1 MTGDQYGIIRSA
13 IVGGFESIPTHVRKA
28 FDTIIAYLMIG
39 DLLSRYTRNEK
50 EREEKHEMQVS
61 LKEEEKD
68 EGARGGNRVGKQS
81 ADVFC
86 GMQISR

>member
-1 MTGDQYGIIRSA
+1 M
-13 IVGGFESIPTHVRKA
+13 GGFESIPTHVRKA
-28 FDTIIAYLMIG
+28 FDTIVAYLMIG
-39 DLLSRYTRNEK
+39 DLLSRYMRS
-50 EREEKHEMQVS
+50 ERERGRRNTRCRSPTED
-61 LKEEEKD
+61 EEE